1 MDLASLVS
9 EVWSPF
15 LLVAIAI
22 GTVVG
27 LVLSAIPGVAGV
39 LAIVVLL
46 PLTARMSIYEG
57 LGMLL
62 GAYKAIQFGG
72 CLPAIAMNMPG
83 TPESAAGVRD
93 GYRMAQLGYPKKAL
107 RLALD
112 GGTIGDLV
120 ATIFTAIALP
130 LLAVV
135 ALAFGPRELFAVAVL
150 ALLVLP
156 TAISGSPLKSWIALL
171 AGLALSMV
179 GPDPISGFP
188 RMSYGSDVLRSGIDI
203 VPLIVGVFSMSVVI
217 AHVVDRAGASQ
228 CALPEPVARAA
239 DDRGSLRELM
249 GAKREMSTAT
259 GLGIF
264 LGILPG
270 PGATMAAYSSYGM
283 ASRFRRNRGT
293 FGTGNARGLI
303 TAETA
308 NNATVG
314 PSLVPL
320 LSFGIPGSAVAG
332 IIAGAFLLQGFTPG
346 PLLFREEP
354 NLLYGFI
361 ALLFLASLINW
372 PLGALLIE
380 GYRFVPSLNP
390 AALMPVIGVVLVVST
405 YAYQNNLQHVYL
417 MLIFGVLGYLM
428 TRHGYAVAPLVV
440 AFLIGPIFETQLR
453 RSLEIGNSWSYLFT
467 SGPALGVYALTVFL
481 VVSMLV
487 LKRRA
492 PSVEPE

>member
-1 MDLASLVS
+1 MDLSALIA
-9 EVWSPF
+9 EVWSPY
-15 LLVAIAI
+15 LLLAIAL

-72 CLPAIAMNMPG
+72 CLPAVAMNMPG
-83 TPESAAGVRD
+83 TPEAAAGVRD
-93 GYRMAQLGYPKKAL
+93 GYKMAQLGHPKKAL

-112 GGTIGDLV
+112 GGTIGDLM
-120 ATIFTAIALP
+120 ATIFTAATLP
-130 LLAVV
+130 LLAAV

-156 TAISGSPLKSWIALL
+156 TAISGSPLKSWISLV

-188 RMSYGSDVLRSGIDI
+188 RMSYGFDVLRSGIDI
-203 VPLIVGVFSMSVVI
+203 VPLIVGMFSMSVVV
-217 AHVVDRAGASQ
+217 AALVERTGLARSAPPV
-228 CALPEPVARAA
+228 ALPRAK
-239 DDRGSLRELM
+239 DDHGSLRELM
-249 GAKREMSTAT
+249 RSKREIATAT

-270 PGATMAAYSSYGM
+270 PGATMAAYSSYGI
-283 ASRFRRNRGT
+283 ASRFKRNRGT

-354 NLLYGFI
+354 NLLYGFV
-361 ALLFLASLINW
+361 AVLFLASLINW

-380 GYRFVPSLNP
+380 AYRFVPSISP
-390 AALMPVIGVVLVVST
+390 AALMPAIGAVLVVST
-405 YAYQNNLQHVYL
+405 YAYQNNVQHVYL
-417 MLIFGVLGYLM
+417 MLAFGVLGYLM
-428 TRHGYAVAPLVV
+428 TRNGYAVAPLVV

-453 RSLEIGNSWSYLFT
+453 RSLEIGDSWFYLFT
-467 SGPALGVYALTVFL
+467 SGPALAVYGLTLFL
-481 VVSMLV
+481 VVAMLV
-487 LKRRA
+487 LKQRS
-492 PSVEPE
+492 PSIVAE

>member
-1 MDLASLVS
+1 MDLTALIS

-27 LVLSAIPGVAGV
+27 LLLSAIPGIAGV

-46 PLTARMSIYEG
+46 PLTAKMSIYEG

-72 CLPAIAMNMPG
+72 VLPAIAMNMPG
-83 TPESAAGVRD
+83 TPEAAAGVAD
-93 GYRMAQLGYPKKAL
+93 GYKMAQQGYPKKAL
-107 RLALD
+107 RMALD
-112 GGTIGDLV
+112 GGTIGDLF
-120 ATIFTAIALP
+120 ATVFTAALLP
-130 LLAVV
+130 VLAAV

-156 TAISGSPLKSWIALL
+156 SAISGSALKSWIALM

-179 GPDPISGFP
+179 GPDPISGVP
-188 RMSYGSDVLRSGIDI
+188 RMAFGIDALRGGINI
-203 VPLIVGVFSMSVVI
+203 VPLIVGMFSMSVVV
-217 AHVVDRAGASQ
+217 AHLVERARVTPQ
-228 CALPEPVARAA
+228 ALSEPFERAN
-239 DDRGSLRELM
+239 DDRGSLRELLR
-249 GAKREMSTAT
+249 AKREMGTAT
-259 GLGIF
+259 ALGIF

-270 PGATMAAYSSYGM
+270 PGATMAAYSSYGI
-283 ASRFRRNRGT
+283 ASRFKRNRGT
-293 FGTGNARGLI
+293 FGSGNVRGLI

-361 ALLFLASLINW
+361 ALLFLASVINW
-372 PLGALLIE
+372 PFGALLIE
-380 GYRFVPSLNP
+380 AYRFVPSINP
-390 AALMPVIGVVLVVST
+390 ATLMPVIGSVLVIST
-405 YAYQNNLQHVYL
+405 YAYQNNIQHVYV
-417 MLIFGVLGYLM
+417 MLLFGILGYLM
-428 TRHGYAVAPLVV
+428 IKHGYPVAPLIV

-453 RSLEIGNSWSYLFT
+453 RSLEIGNSWWYLLS
-467 SGPALGVYALTVFL
+467 SGPALGVYALTLFL
-481 VVSMLV
+481 VGFMLV
-487 LKRRA
+487 LKRRTDSDVSA
-492 PSVEPE
+492 